1 MPPCISSGSYRFL
14 GTLDGKDLPE
24 ALSWYHPYRCPVP
37 YLSPHE
43 LNLGPL
49 YKDLITKALRILA
62 NSLIHLCLLSLFL
75 DSMYLVS
82 FSQLLCLLVL
92 PLCSVLKCLQ
102 VQIPHLCYSLNETF
116 PASIGNGL
124 FPSSLLL
131 DCGLLISSKMMYLLV
146 CSIPIH
152 LYHLCWATSPV
163 QDLSPLVVAGHLC
176 SFKCF
181 PLLHATVD

>member
-62 NSLIHLCLLSLFL
+62 NSFNSSPSLEFISRLYVLSTILTTP
-75 DSMYLVS
+75 
-82 FSQLLCLLVL
+82 L
-92 PLCSVLKCLQ
+92 P
-102 VQIPHLCYSLNETF
+102 
-116 PASIGNGL
+116 
-124 FPSSLLL
+124 
-131 DCGLLISSKMMYLLV
+131 
-146 CSIPIH
+146 
-152 LYHLCWATSPV
+152 TSTAFV
-163 QDLSPLVVAGHLC
+163 FCAKTLAGSYSPLV
-176 SFKCF
+176 
-181 PLLHATVD
+181 LLPQ